1 MDKEFFKSNIK
12 DLTKKEL
19 TTIKNWLLEN
29 PNYVNQKESL
39 EVIDE
44 LLEEKE

>member
-1 MDKEFFKSNIK
+1 MDKDFFKSNIK

-19 TTIKNWLLEN
+19 TTIKDWLLEHL
-29 PNYVNQKESL
+29 NYPNQKESL
-39 EVIDE
+39 EVINE

>member
-19 TTIKNWLLEN
+19 ITIKDWLLER
-29 PNYVNQKESL
+29 PNYSTQKESL
-39 EVIDE
+39 EVINE

>member
-1 MDKEFFKSNIK
+1 MDKEFFKNNIK
-12 DLTKKEL
+12 DLTIEEL
-19 TTIKNWLLEN
+19 TTIKNWLLER

-44 LLEEKE
+44 LLKERK